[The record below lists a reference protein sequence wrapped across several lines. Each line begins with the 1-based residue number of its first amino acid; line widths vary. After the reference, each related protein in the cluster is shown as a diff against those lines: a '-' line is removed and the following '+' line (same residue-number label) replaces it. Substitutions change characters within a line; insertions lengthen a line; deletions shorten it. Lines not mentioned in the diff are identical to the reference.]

1 MNRAAVQ
8 SRDIAIVGY
17 DGETAT
23 LEVTFR
29 GGGVYRYNNVP
40 ERTYVDL
47 MTSGSHGIYFN
58 RNIKEKFSYAKV
70 R

>member
-1 MNRAAVQ
+1 MNRSAVQ

-17 DGETAT
+17 DGESST

-29 GGGVYRYNNVP
+29 GGGVYRYRNVP
-40 ERTYVDL
+40 QDIYVNL
-47 MTSGSHGIYFN
+47 MTSASHGIYFN
-58 RNIKEKFSYAKV
+58 RNIKAKFPYAKV